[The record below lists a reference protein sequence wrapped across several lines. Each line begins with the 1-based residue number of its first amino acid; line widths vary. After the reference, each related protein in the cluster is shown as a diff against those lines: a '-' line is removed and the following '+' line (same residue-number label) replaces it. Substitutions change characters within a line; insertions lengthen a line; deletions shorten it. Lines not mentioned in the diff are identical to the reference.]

1 MAILFDASSSG
12 TDNSGSTSA
21 FDIIFSHTVASGAN
35 YLRVSIGYLNNDR
48 AAGNWSVDFNGVSMS
63 PVTSLENGTN
73 TDMSVYDFELIN
85 PASGT
90 HDITVSVPASSGGVG
105 VITCVS
111 NSFFGV
117 DPALPSLNHT
127 TTNQSSGS
135 SSLST
140 NINTTYN
147 NSWVYDSAFFF
158 GASNTYTNRAVGASQ
173 TERGVVAV
181 PSSTAGGTITSTEPT
196 TTPGT
201 YTMSWST
208 STTPQWV
215 HIVSEL
221 KALDD
226 NNAVFFGTNF

>member
-1 MAILFDASSSG
+1 MAILFDTSSSAA
-12 TDNSGSTSA
+12 DNSGTTSA

-35 YLRVSIGYLNNDR
+35 YLRVSIGFLNDNR
-48 AAGNWSVDFNGVSMS
+48 PLANWDVDFNGVAMT
-63 PVTSLENGTN
+63 PITSVENSTN
-73 TDMSVYDFELIN
+73 TDMSVYDFELVN
-85 PASGT
+85 PDSGT
-90 HDITVSVPASSGGVG
+90 HDITVAVPAGPDPGI
-105 VITCVS
+105 ITCVS

-127 TTNQSSGS
+127 TTNQSTSS

-140 NINTTYN
+140 NINTTYP
-147 NSWVYDSAFFF
+147 NSLIFDSAFFF
-158 GASNTYTNRAVGASQ
+158 GANNTYTNRAVGANQ
-173 TERGVVAV
+173 VERGVVAT
-181 PSSTAGGTITSTEPT
+181 PSATTGGTITSTEPT
-196 TTPGT
+196 TTAGS